1 MALEGKLPDEE
12 LSALLVTTDL
22 TQGDGT
28 GPVTVGFL
36 DTSGGRGRL
45 ASCLCGQL
53 LAGRL
58 ATSRLAGG
66 LLSTS
71 HDERVSCVRSRSE
84 NLAL

>member
-1 MALEGKLPDEE
+1 MALEGKLLNEE

-45 ASCLCGQL
+45 ASSLG
-53 LAGRL
+53 
-58 ATSRLAGG
+58 S
-66 LLSTS
+66 
-71 HDERVSCVRSRSE
+71 
-84 NLAL
+84 